1 MLKHPLLKPATKQAL
16 LSLVIALGLL
26 TPGCGTNP
34 VTNKREL
41 QLVSE
46 SQEIAIGKK
55 NYGPTRQA
63 QGGDYT
69 LDPELTAYVQSVG
82 NKLAAVSDR
91 KLPYEFSIINDSTPN
106 AWAMPGGKI
115 AFNRGLLYELNSEAE
130 LAAVMGHEMVH
141 AAARHGAKD
150 MERGI
155 LLQGAMIAVG
165 IGAQN
170 SDYANLIVG
179 GAQVGA
185 QLVSTKYGRDAES
198 ESDLYGMR
206 YMKKAGYDPA
216 AAVTLQETFVR
227 LSAEHKSNFI
237 DGLFASHPP
246 SAQRVSANKSTLMQ
260 LGAGGDM
267 GKDVYAQKVSKL
279 KSTQAAYKAYDEAV
293 KALASKDLEKAKQ
306 LINQAIAGE
315 PREAKFQELLAD
327 MALLQKKPEAAL
339 ALYGKA
345 INMQPDYFKPH
356 VQSGI
361 VLFSLGRKAEAE
373 AYLKRANELLPTAP
387 AYNLLGQLAEGRGDT
402 ALAMQH
408 YQIAADSKSDIGQ
421 QAGARL
427 AKLDLPR
434 NPAKYLQARIEVD
447 RTGNLYAVLQN
458 NSALSIQKVQ
468 FKVIKYDLKTGRV
481 ISRSAP
487 LILRT
492 ALAAG
497 AKGQV
502 ALGQKVAN
510 LQEAQSY
517 QLVLEAAEI
526 QP

>member
-1 MLKHPLLKPATKQAL
+1 MLAPHLMKHALVGLLIT
-16 LSLVIALGLL
+16 LGLI

-34 VTNKREL
+34 VTKKREL

-69 LDPELTAYVQSVG
+69 LDAELTAYVQSVG

-91 KLPYEFSIINDSTPN
+91 KVPYEFSIINDSTPN

-141 AAARHGAKD
+141 TAARHGAKD
-150 MERGI
+150 MERGL

-185 QLVSTKYGRDAES
+185 QLASSKYGRDAES
-198 ESDLYGMR
+198 ESDFYGMH
-206 YMKKAGYDPA
+206 YMKKAGYDPS

-246 SAQRVSANKSTLMQ
+246 SAERVAANKNTLNQ
-260 LGAGGDM
+260 LGAGGEM
-267 GKDVYAQKVSKL
+267 GKDSYTQKVSKL

-293 KALASKDLEKAKQ
+293 KALASKDLDKARV

-339 ALYGKA
+339 ALYAKA
-345 INMQPDYFKPH
+345 IAMQPDYFKPH

-361 VLFSLGRKAEAE
+361 ALFNMGKKAEAE

-387 AYNLLGQLAEGRGDT
+387 AYNLLGQIAEGRGEPD
-402 ALAMQH
+402 LAMQH
-408 YQIAADSKSDIGQ
+408 YQIAAESKSDIGQ

-427 AKLDLPR
+427 ARLDLPR
-434 NPAKYLQARIEVD
+434 NPAKYLQARVEVD
-447 RTGNLYAVLQN
+447 RTGNLFAVLQN
-458 NSALSIQKVQ
+458 NTAIALRRVQ
-468 FKVIKYDLKTGRV
+468 FKLVKYDTKSGRM
-481 ISRSAP
+481 ISRSAS
-487 LILRT
+487 LSMRGGI
-492 ALAAG
+492 AAG
-497 AKGQV
+497 AKSQM
-502 ALGQKVAN
+502 ALGVKVAS
-510 LQEAQSY
+510 LQEANAY
-517 QLVLEAAEI
+517 KIVLEAADI

>member
-1 MLKHPLLKPATKQAL
+1 
-16 LSLVIALGLL
+16 
-26 TPGCGTNP
+26 
-34 VTNKREL
+34 
-41 QLVSE
+41 
-46 SQEIAIGKK
+46 
-55 NYGPTRQA
+55 
-63 QGGDYT
+63 

-198 ESDLYGMR
+198 ESDSYGMR

-246 SAQRVSANKSTLMQ
+246 SAQRVSANKNTLMQ

-293 KALASKDLEKAKQ
+293 KALADKDLEEAKQ

-315 PREAKFQELLAD
+315 PREAKFQEFLAD

-339 ALYGKA
+339 ALYAKA
-345 INMQPDYFKPH
+345 INMQPDYFKSQ

-402 ALAMQH
+402 ALAMQY
-408 YQIAADSKSDIGQ
+408 YQIAADSKSEIGQ
-421 QAGARL
+421 QAAARL

-447 RTGNLYAVLQN
+447 RAGNLYAVLQN

-468 FKVIKYDLKTGRV
+468 FKVIRYDLKTGRV

-497 AKGQV
+497 AKGQM
-502 ALGQKVAN
+502 ALGQKMAS

-526 QP
+526 EP

>member
-1 MLKHPLLKPATKQAL
+1 
-16 LSLVIALGLL
+16 
-26 TPGCGTNP
+26 
-34 VTNKREL
+34 
-41 QLVSE
+41 
-46 SQEIAIGKK
+46 
-55 NYGPTRQA
+55 
-63 QGGDYT
+63 
-69 LDPELTAYVQSVG
+69 
-82 NKLAAVSDR
+82 
-91 KLPYEFSIINDSTPN
+91 
-106 AWAMPGGKI
+106 
-115 AFNRGLLYELNSEAE
+115 
-130 LAAVMGHEMVH
+130 
-141 AAARHGAKD
+141 
-150 MERGI
+150 
-155 LLQGAMIAVG
+155 
-165 IGAQN
+165 
-170 SDYANLIVG
+170 
-179 GAQVGA
+179 
-185 QLVSTKYGRDAES
+185 
-198 ESDLYGMR
+198 
-206 YMKKAGYDPA
+206 
-216 AAVTLQETFVR
+216 
-227 LSAEHKSNFI
+227 
-237 DGLFASHPP
+237 
-246 SAQRVSANKSTLMQ
+246 
-260 LGAGGDM
+260 
-267 GKDVYAQKVSKL
+267 
-279 KSTQAAYKAYDEAV
+279 
-293 KALASKDLEKAKQ
+293 
-306 LINQAIAGE
+306 
-315 PREAKFQELLAD
+315 
-327 MALLQKKPEAAL
+327 
-339 ALYGKA
+339 
-345 INMQPDYFKPH
+345 MQPDYFKPH

>member
-1 MLKHPLLKPATKQAL
+1 
-16 LSLVIALGLL
+16 
-26 TPGCGTNP
+26 
-34 VTNKREL
+34 
-41 QLVSE
+41 
-46 SQEIAIGKK
+46 
-55 NYGPTRQA
+55 
-63 QGGDYT
+63 
-69 LDPELTAYVQSVG
+69 
-82 NKLAAVSDR
+82 
-91 KLPYEFSIINDSTPN
+91 
-106 AWAMPGGKI
+106 
-115 AFNRGLLYELNSEAE
+115 
-130 LAAVMGHEMVH
+130 
-141 AAARHGAKD
+141 
-150 MERGI
+150 
-155 LLQGAMIAVG
+155 
-165 IGAQN
+165 
-170 SDYANLIVG
+170 
-179 GAQVGA
+179 
-185 QLVSTKYGRDAES
+185 
-198 ESDLYGMR
+198 
-206 YMKKAGYDPA
+206 
-216 AAVTLQETFVR
+216 
-227 LSAEHKSNFI
+227 
-237 DGLFASHPP
+237 
-246 SAQRVSANKSTLMQ
+246 MQ

-267 GKDVYAQKVSKL
+267 GKDTYAQKVSKL
-279 KSTQAAYKAYDEAV
+279 KSTQAAYKAYDDAV

-315 PREAKFQELLAD
+315 PREAKFQEFLAD

-339 ALYGKA
+339 ALYAKA

-447 RTGNLYAVLQN
+447 RAGNLYAVLQN
-458 NSALSIQKVQ
+458 NSGLSIQKVQ

-497 AKGQV
+497 AKGQM
-502 ALGQKVAN
+502 ALGQKVAS
-510 LQEAQSY
+510 LQEAKSY